1 MKLVVDASVALKWF
15 FHDRAGKAEADAA
28 AAAALDIL
36 QGFMNGRHSLIQP
49 AHFQAEVCAVLAR
62 KAPDRMEHHLANLRA
77 LGLGSRND
85 DSIYWRAMQLS
96 THLNHHLFDTLYHA
110 LALETDGAVL
120 VTADETYFR
129 KAAAL
134 GRLMSLS
141 AWTVH

>member
-15 FHDRAGKAEADAA
+15 FRDRADETDVPE
-28 AAAALDIL
+28 ALDIL
-36 QGFMNGRHSLIQP
+36 RGYVDGRHCLVQP
-49 AHFQAEVCAVLAR
+49 AHFQAEVCGVLAR
-62 KAPDRMEHHLANLRA
+62 QHGASVREDLRD
-77 LGLGSRND
+77 LLELRIPTRD
-85 DSIYWRAMQLS
+85 DELVMWRAMQLS
-96 THLNHHLFDTLYHA
+96 AQLDHHLFDTLYHA

-134 GRLMSLS
+134 GRLMPLS